1 MAMAVAR
8 RDEGSADSLAMYLDE
23 IGRAPLLTAEDET
36 ELGRAIEDGREAEKK
51 LEVAD
56 KATER
61 RFLRRQVNAGLQASD
76 RFIESNL
83 RLVVSIAKRYRPSA
97 NGMDLLDLI
106 QEGNFGL
113 IRAVEKFD
121 WRKGFKFSTYATWW
135 IRQSVQRALLEK
147 GSPMRVPSRVHDAA
161 VTIHGMRS
169 QFQALQGRTPSL
181 EELAELSGLDV
192 ELVAEA
198 LAVGSVASLESPI
211 GEDGAVLGDFVELED
226 EDGPEALAVSAGVSD
241 DLRNAIDR
249 LDERERLIMLRR
261 FGFHDEVPHARA
273 EIGAVL
279 GVTPERVQQLE
290 KAALTRLRHPAF
302 GLRESDLV

>member
-1 MAMAVAR
+1 MATAVVR
-8 RDEGSADSLAMYLDE
+8 RDETSADSLAMYLDE
-23 IGRAPLLTAEDET
+23 IGRAPLLTAEDEV
-36 ELGRAIEDGREAEKK
+36 ELARAMDEGRRAQEKLK
-51 LEVAD
+51 VVE

-61 RFLRRQVNAGLQASD
+61 RFLQRQVNAGRDARD

-147 GSPMRVPSRVHDAA
+147 GSPVRVPSRVHDAA
-161 VTIHGMRS
+161 VTVHGMRS
-169 QFQALQGRTPSL
+169 QFQASQGRSPSL
-181 EELAELSGLDV
+181 GELAELSGLDV

-198 LAVGSVASLESPI
+198 LAVGTTTSLEAPI
-211 GEDGAVLGDFVELED
+211 GEDGAVLGDFVEMEG
-226 EDGPEALAVSAGVSD
+226 EEGPEDLAVSAGVSA
-241 DLRNAIDR
+241 DLRRAIDR
-249 LDERERLIMLRR
+249 LDDRERLIMLRR
-261 FGFHDEVPHARA
+261 FGFHDDVPHARA

-279 GVTPERVQQLE
+279 GVTPERVQQIE

>member
-8 RDEGSADSLAMYLDE
+8 RDESSADSLAMYLDE
-23 IGRAPLLTAEDET
+23 IGRAPLLTAEEEV
-36 ELGRAIEDGREAEKK
+36 ELGRAIEDGRAAEEKLKDAKK
-51 LEVAD
+51 
-56 KATER
+56 TSER
-61 RFLRRQVNAGLQASD
+61 RFLQRQVNAGQDARD
-76 RFIESNL
+76 RFIEANL
-83 RLVVSIAKRYRPSA
+83 RLVVSIAKRYRPSVT
-97 NGMDLLDLI
+97 GMDLLDLI

-113 IRAVEKFD
+113 MRAVEKFD

-135 IRQSVQRALLEK
+135 IRQAVQRSLLEK
-147 GSPMRVPSRVHDAA
+147 GSPVRVPSRVHDAA

-169 QFQALQGRTPSL
+169 RFQAEQGRTPSL
-181 EELAELSGLDV
+181 EELAEHSGLDV

-198 LAVGSVASLESPI
+198 LAVGSVASLEAPI
-211 GEDGAVLGDFVELED
+211 GEDGAVLGDFVEME
-226 EDGPEALAVSAGVSD
+226 EEAGPEDLAVNAGVSD
-241 DLRNAIDR
+241 DLRKAIDR
-249 LDERERLIMLRR
+249 LDERERIIMLRR

-279 GVTPERVQQLE
+279 GVSPERVHQIE

>member
-1 MAMAVAR
+1 MAMAVR
-8 RDEGSADSLAMYLDE
+8 RDESSADSLAVYLDE
-23 IGRAPLLTAEDET
+23 IGRAPLLTAEEEV
-36 ELGRAIEDGREAEKK
+36 ELGRAIDEGRAAEEKLEAAEK
-51 LEVAD
+51 V
-56 KATER
+56 TER
-61 RFLRRQVNAGLQASD
+61 RFLQRQINAGQEARD
-76 RFIESNL
+76 RFIEANL

-97 NGMDLLDLI
+97 NGLDLLDLV

-147 GSPMRVPSRVHDAA
+147 GSSMRVPSRVHDAA
-161 VTIHGMRS
+161 VTIHGMRA
-169 QFQALQGRTPSL
+169 QFQALQGRTPLL
-181 EELAELSGLDV
+181 EELAELSGLDI

-211 GEDGAVLGDFVELED
+211 GEDGAVLGDFVEMED
-226 EDGPEALAVSAGVSD
+226 DEGPEALAVNAGVSD
-241 DLRNAIDR
+241 DLRNALGR

-279 GVTPERVQQLE
+279 GVSPERVQQIE